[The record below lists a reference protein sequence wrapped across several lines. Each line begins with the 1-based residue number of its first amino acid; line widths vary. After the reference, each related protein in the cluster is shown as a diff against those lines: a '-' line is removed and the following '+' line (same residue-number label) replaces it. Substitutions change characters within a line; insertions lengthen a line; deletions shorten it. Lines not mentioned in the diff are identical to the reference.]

1 MGRRVV
7 LFPTNRIHLLVD
19 LRAKKSAENLKKPK
33 QSVFLGS
40 HFGEL
45 VAVWL
50 ARTSHSFIRHSSP
63 KPFNRSWRL
72 AAATITTK
80 RKILICV
87 ILERHIVFQPCPTV
101 EIVDCGVVAVGLQGK

>member
-1 MGRRVV
+1 MNYYDGATDTLKARKRKMRRRVV

-19 LRAKKSAENLKKPK
+19 LRGKTSAENLKKPK

-50 ARTSHSFIRHSSP
+50 ARTIRS
-63 KPFNRSWRL
+63 L
-72 AAATITTK
+72 
-80 RKILICV
+80 
-87 ILERHIVFQPCPTV
+87 
-101 EIVDCGVVAVGLQGK
+101 